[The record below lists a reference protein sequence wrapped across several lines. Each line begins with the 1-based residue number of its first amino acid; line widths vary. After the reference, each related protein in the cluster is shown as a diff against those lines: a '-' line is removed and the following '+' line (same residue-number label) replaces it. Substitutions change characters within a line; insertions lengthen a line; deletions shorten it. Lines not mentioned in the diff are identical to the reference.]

1 MCTTEEYILSFH
13 ILLGSWNQTRA
24 CISFT
29 VSSLKERNV
38 LCIKKKSIN
47 HICTKHCAV
56 RHGKGKLTES
66 TCI

>member
-24 CISFT
+24 CISFS

-38 LCIKKKSIN
+38 LCIKKNLLITSVQNIVQ
-47 HICTKHCAV
+47 CV
-56 RHGKGKLTES
+56 MGRES
-66 TCI
+66 